1 MGKNHQNKFKR
12 FLRRCFPTTLW
23 TATTTHLWACLIFII
38 LWFDV
43 EWCLA
48 TTFTS
53 FSIVETYVNAFLLS
67 VILMLPQMLF
77 GSRRVQ
83 TFINLAVAI
92 WFECNLMY
100 QRTYF
105 MAIPLSSYAMVGNLS
120 DFTASVAD
128 MLRWSDLGLLGG
140 VIASF
145 IFGFKKSDSA
155 KPIAWKPYFATIL
168 VAASISTALV
178 CNRGGFV
185 NSWTNLSSA
194 NFHGCRVP
202 MYTLVGSLANDAINA
217 STPLSAERKK
227 EVDEWLENH
236 SIETNPDSI
245 GRDNFVLILCESLE
259 NWVLN
264 LEVQGKEIT
273 PNLNR
278 LLADSSTFFAPHII
292 SQVGAGR
299 SIDGQ
304 LLINAGLL
312 PMNTG
317 VYSMGYPNN
326 AYNTLTKA
334 FASERATKSYLLTV
348 DKPSVWNQEAVAN
361 SFGFDTIIS
370 RDSWIIDEMAGGARR
385 KLGDRSFARQIV
397 AKMNEGEIWTDGSN
411 AFIQI
416 VTYSGHNPFYLPD
429 ELDELKLDRK
439 SLPTTVG
446 NYLTTAHYTDAAI
459 GTLVDY
465 LSSRPDYDR
474 TMIVITGD
482 HEGLASERAELHQTC
497 SFVNPRP
504 EVPFIVINSP
514 RGGRF
519 DSVAGQIDIYPTILD
534 LAGIESI
541 NDWRGMGCS
550 MVSPKHPGVAVG
562 SQGELFG
569 DTTNVDS
576 ATLNSL
582 TTARNI
588 SDCIITYNLL
598 SKKH

>member
-1 MGKNHQNKFKR
+1 MANNHQNKFKH
-12 FLRRCFPTTLW
+12 FLRCCLPTSLW
-23 TATTTHLWACLIFII
+23 NTATTQLWSCLIFII

-53 FSIVETYVNAFLLS
+53 FSIIETYVNAFLLS
-67 VILMLPQMLF
+67 LILMSPQMLF

-83 TFINLAVAI
+83 AFINLAVAI

-105 MAIPLSSYAMVGNLS
+105 MAIPLSSYGMVGNLS

-128 MLRWSDLGLLGG
+128 MLRWSDLGLLAGA
-140 VIASF
+140 IASF
-145 IFGFKKSDSA
+145 IFGFKKSNST
-155 KPIAWKPYFATIL
+155 KSVAWKPYLSTML
-168 VAASISTALV
+168 VVTAISTVLV
-178 CNRGGFV
+178 FQRGGFSK
-185 NSWTNLSSA
+185 SWQNLSTA

-202 MYTLVGSLANDAINA
+202 MYTIVGSIANDAIN
-217 STPLSAERKK
+217 STKPLTPERKRD
-227 EVDEWLENH
+227 VAQWFENH
-236 SIETNPDSI
+236 SIAANPDSV

-264 LEVQGKEIT
+264 LEVQDKEIT

-312 PMNTG
+312 PMNTD
-317 VYSMGYPNN
+317 VYSMGHPNN
-326 AYNTLTKA
+326 TYNTLTKA
-334 FASERATKSYLLTV
+334 FASQRATKSHLLTV

-361 SFGFDTIIS
+361 SFGFDTIIA
-370 RDSWIIDEMAGGARR
+370 RDSWVIDEMAGGARR

-397 AKMNEGEIWTDGSN
+397 ARMNEGEIWNDGSN

-429 ELDELKLDRK
+429 ELDELKLDR
-439 SLPTTVG
+439 STLPTTVA

-465 LSSRPDYDR
+465 ISSRPDYDR

-482 HEGLASERAELHQTC
+482 HEGLASERADLHNAC
-497 SFVNPRP
+497 PFVNPRP
-504 EVPFIVINSP
+504 EVPFIVVNSP
-514 RGGRF
+514 QGGKY
-519 DSVAGQIDIYPTILD
+519 DAIAGQIDIHPTILD
-534 LAGIESI
+534 LAGIRGE
-541 NDWRGMGCS
+541 NNWRGLGCS
-550 MVSPKHPGVAVG
+550 MISHKHPGIAIG
-562 SQGELFG
+562 SLGEIFG

-576 ATLNSL
+576 STLNSL

-598 SKKH
+598 SK